1 MQRSYLG
8 PCANSPSPP
17 VIRSCYLLLFLGFLV
32 PLHARTWTSTDG
44 KKLQADFVSADETSV
59 TIKRKKDGR
68 EFTLPLSKLSAKDQ
82 AFVKKKREEASN
94 APAPRE
100 APESD
105 HGKYKDL
112 FKNKWVK
119 GEHDGLKFQMQAPSR
134 ASARKPLPV
143 VVYLH
148 GSLECGD
155 DNEKQ
160 INVAPSKSFAVR
172 FFKKRPCIVIAP
184 QTPLGTDWAGASGT
198 RVISLIDDLLKEA
211 GAADPKRVYLT
222 GYSLGAYGTWHLL
235 GKRPDLFAAAV
246 PAAGG
251 GDPSIAPKLKG
262 IDIWVFHGKDDDVV
276 PVSEAQK
283 MVNALKE
290 AGVPVEYDEMNARH
304 NIPGKVFFQEKVHEW
319 LFKQKRE
326 D

>member
-1 MQRSYLG
+1 MQAPHLTPHLS
-8 PCANSPSPP
+8 S
-17 VIRSCYLLLFLGFLV
+17 VIRSCYLLLLLGLAAS
-32 PLHARTWTSTDG
+32 PLLGRTWTSTDG
-44 KKLQADFVSADETSV
+44 KKLQADFVSADDTSV

-68 EFTLPLSKLSAKDQ
+68 VFTLPLNKLSATDQ
-82 AFVKKKREEASN
+82 AFVKKKRDEAAK
-94 APAPRE
+94 APAPR
-100 APESD
+100 ATPSSD
-105 HGKYKDL
+105 LGKYKEL

-119 GEHDGLKFQMQAPSR
+119 GEHDGLKFQIQAPSR
-134 ASARKPLPV
+134 ATARKPLPI

-160 INVAPSKSFAVR
+160 IGVAPSKAFAVR
-172 FFKKRPCIVIAP
+172 YYKKRPCIIIAP
-184 QTPLGTDWAGASGT
+184 QTPLGTTWTGPSAG
-198 RVISLIDDLLKEA
+198 RVLSLIEDVLKEV

-235 GKRPDLFAAAV
+235 GQRPDLFAAAI

-262 IDIWVFHGKDDDVV
+262 IDLWVFHGKDDEVV
-276 PVSEAQK
+276 PVSEAQT

-290 AGVPVEYDEMNARH
+290 AGVSVEYEEMNARH
-304 NIPGKVFFQEKVHEW
+304 NIPGKVFFQEKVHQW